1 MNSPFTR
8 ALFQR
13 LTAQAAHTD
22 KVICICCALLRACV
36 STSSLVSAWKH
47 IFVTLDSYGVL
58 VSPKITLFQSH
69 ASHIVYTWLP
79 GRAFV
84 TDNPV
89 TPVPRNPCILCWAPM
104 VIYGVHVSPQIIILV
119 PGNAHIVMLVPHGI
133 NVSPKILVYQSP
145 GSINPR
151 YCQYDIHVPP
161 KIPFFQWPE
170 NQIVFAVP
178 LWHPW
183 SPKIRSNRY
192 PEFVMIGCYGVHVPP
207 KMRLFLCKEIQI
219 SYDCFL

>member
-1 MNSPFTR
+1 MASLYHLRSHSSNPMQATLFILGSPVG
-8 ALFQR
+8 
-13 LTAQAAHTD
+13 H
-22 KVICICCALLRACV
+22 LLRTILLLRCPEIRVFYAGPLWCPCV
-36 STSSLVSAWKH
+36 TA
-47 IFVTLDSYGVL
+47 
-58 VSPKITLFQSH
+58 
-69 ASHIVYTWLP
+69 
-79 GRAFV
+79 
-84 TDNPV
+84 NP
-89 TPVPRNPCILCWAPM
+89 
-104 VIYGVHVSPQIIILV
+104 IILV